1 MASPPITLLIC
12 DDHKLLTDALASL
25 VDTDERLALVC
36 RPVHDAESAV
46 AAAAAGQPDVVL
58 MDVDLGRGPDGI
70 EATRRLLEVSP
81 ASKVVIVSSRQ
92 EPALLVAAVEAGAV
106 GFLDKNSAVDDV
118 LAVVEEAHAG
128 TMLIDPAVLAR
139 TMKVLASERR
149 ATQGARARL
158 DALTRRERE
167 ILALMTEGLRTEGI
181 AERLVISPATVR
193 THAQNILA
201 KLGAHSQL
209 EAVALAARLGPVADS
224 DR

>member
-1 MASPPITLLIC
+1 MASPTISLLIC

-25 VDTDERLALVC
+25 VESDESLTLVS
-36 RPVHDAESAV
+36 RPVHDADSAV

-81 ASKVVIVSSRQ
+81 DSKVVIVSSRQ

-106 GFLDKNSAVDDV
+106 GFLDKNAAVDDV

-139 TMKVLASERR
+139 TMKALAHERR
-149 ATQGARARL
+149 AMHDARARL
-158 DALTRRERE
+158 GALTRRERE
-167 ILALMTEGLRTEGI
+167 ILALMSEGLRADGI
-181 AERLVISPATVR
+181 AARLVISPATVR
-193 THAQNILA
+193 THSQNILA

-209 EAVALAARLGPVADS
+209 EAVALAARLGAVADPES
-224 DR
+224 